1 MRAYRDPLQ
10 TFTIPHCM
18 GNGTLVKLKVKT
30 FQRWSWNCFCGRFFK
45 RIQGLSCPC
54 HKIILE
60 NCEQGFSVLLHHEY
74 KDCFVPLRMTHA
86 VHHQWDGARHIFPLG
101 WCYFNYSRN
110 YSRWSI
116 FAWSGNRSRRCS
128 TLENCLLNNELI
140 WASHL
145 PLSRFTRF
153 GSDRLEL
160 CN

>member
-1 MRAYRDPLQ
+1 MSAYRDPLQ
-10 TFTIPHCM
+10 TFTMPHCM
-18 GNGTLVKLKVKT
+18 RNGTLVKLKVNI
-30 FQRWSWNCFCGRFFK
+30 FQRWSWNCFSGRLFM
-45 RIQGLSCPC
+45 RIQGLSCSR

-60 NCEQGFSVLLHHEY
+60 NCEWGFLF
-74 KDCFVPLRMTHA
+74 CFVPLRMTHP
-86 VHHQWDGARHIFPLG
+86 VHHQWDWARHIFPLG

-116 FAWSGNRSRRCS
+116 FAWSRNRSRRCS
-128 TLENCLLNNELI
+128 TLENCPLNNELI

-145 PLSRFTRF
+145 PPSRFARF